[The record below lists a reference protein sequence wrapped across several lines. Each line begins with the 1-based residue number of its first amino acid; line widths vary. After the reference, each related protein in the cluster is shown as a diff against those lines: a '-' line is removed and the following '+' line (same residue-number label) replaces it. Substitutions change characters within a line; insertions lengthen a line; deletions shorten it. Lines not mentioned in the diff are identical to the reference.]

1 MYYSAVALLAMTVNL
16 ILNWRTLTAS
26 WNKADA
32 SDERLQVKMRYSH
45 FLHATNLFYF
55 AEIGWGIFYGHY
67 ENPKLFAIIYI
78 NTIFYFIFM
87 LLTMLTWAR
96 YIVAYLDSN
105 GRGGKIVTG
114 IAWIAF
120 AFGLI
125 CLMFNRFY
133 HFIFSFNDAHEYI
146 PESGRYITF
155 IFLFLFYLLIAIR
168 MLYTAKRS
176 TGRQRVRC
184 KAVAYT
190 SIALGIFMFL
200 QIWAS
205 FFPLYVIGL
214 MLGTCVVHSFV
225 EAGEKREKEIQ
236 DRISTVMAEDYIAIY
251 YIDVI
256 SGEYLE
262 YAGRQKEYMHMPS
275 SGKDFFKAFKENI
288 VRTAFPEDKEPA
300 ESSFD
305 KETMLHNLEG
315 RHSFSCKFRFMV
327 GDEPRFFLI
336 TYTLAGEDTNHLIL
350 YEKDIEDELRAEKKR
365 KESQK
370 KTVTFTQIAESL
382 ASNYDEI
389 YYVDIAEGSYVGYEF
404 NNIYGQLEIS
414 DTGEDFYGESIINIP
429 KIVHKQD
436 REMMI
441 EFLNK
446 DNLIS
451 LLEDRK
457 ARSINYRIMVSGRS
471 RYVRMTVRKTSD
483 GTHFII
489 GVENIDAE
497 IKREKQHLK
506 ALKTEK
512 ELARRDELTGTKNKT
527 AYKELEASVQSNID
541 SDIDYLPFA
550 LIVCDANDL
559 KKINDTQGHV
569 AGDEYIKESAKLL
582 CDIFKHSPVFRVG
595 GDEFVVFLRGD
606 DYARKQE
613 LMDRLRNQVIENKQS
628 GNGAILASGIAEYDP
643 KSDNLVSDILDRADK
658 AMYEN
663 KQKLKDLG

>member
-16 ILNWRTLTAS
+16 ILNWRTLAAS

-67 ENPKLFAIIYI
+67 EDPKLFAIIYI

-155 IFLFLFYLLIAIR
+155 IFLFLFYLLITIR
-168 MLYTAKRS
+168 MLYAAKRS

-288 VRTAFPEDKEPA
+288 ARTAFPEDKEPA

-451 LLEDRK
+451 LLENRK

-489 GVENIDAE
+489 GVENTDAE

-569 AGDEYIKESAKLL
+569 AGDEYIKESAKTL
-582 CDIFKHSPVFRVG
+582 CDIFVHSPVFRVG
-595 GDEFVVFLRGD
+595 GDEFVVFMRSS
-606 DYARKQE
+606 DYTSRFE
-613 LMDRLRNQVIENKQS
+613 LMEKLRAQVLENQRTGKGPV
-628 GNGAILASGIAEYDP
+628 LASRLAEYNP
-643 KSDNLVSDILDRADK
+643 NSDSRVSEVFDRADRE
-658 AMYEN
+658 MYED
-663 KQKLKDLG
+663 KQRLKELV

>member
-16 ILNWRTLTAS
+16 ILNWRTLAAL

-55 AEIGWGIFYGHY
+55 AEIVWGIFYGHY

-87 LLTMLTWAR
+87 LLTMLAWAR

-114 IAWIAF
+114 TAWIAF

-133 HFIFSFNDAHEYI
+133 PFIFSFNDAHEYI
-146 PESGRYITF
+146 PESGRYITV
-155 IFLFLFYLLIAIR
+155 IFLFLFYLLITIR
-168 MLYTAKRS
+168 MLYAAKRS

-288 VRTAFPEDKEPA
+288 ARTAFPEDKEPA

-436 REMMI
+436 REMLI

-527 AYKELEASVQSNID
+527 AYKELEASMQSNID